1 MATAVTRPATESD
14 THMLYNQEAVK
25 FPFALGAYYN
35 TRKYGPREDV
45 GQPQDGTQSS
55 QVNLAAPHQYKKQ
68 VLPDAQPTRVE
79 AEGYILPTGYYQWD
93 GRIGIVP
100 NPTLAMPG
108 FTSPVAVQDSGYIG
122 PFNNVLSSIDPTHA
136 LRTTSITNNEFGIL
150 SAVGAQV
157 RNELRAEPDRWKES
171 MRAAQEAKT
180 SSQSN
185 QTANSAEANQNA
197 GWDAMDPR
205 YVPLINVANE
215 NAWIPCDP
223 EAPFK
228 SYANAAWMVGQMY
241 KQVYIPMAIL
251 LLLPG
256 AVLTQ
261 VKIIVRT
268 GLISDPSG
276 YDDDLFSPFSGILRS
291 LIAVFLIPATQL
303 FVSYTI
309 DVGNSLTYEVV
320 NYRLFDLNIIKEW
333 RDEQTYQMDANQ
345 NANHIENIPDSA
357 VQGKSFSDPEKQVT
371 WEHQNFLTSTGQH
384 WFNTID
390 NLLSQGMLCLTAFQ
404 VVMIMYLFLLGPVA
418 AALYAWPGV
427 GGDVSRGGD
436 VFRKAYANWM
446 DGVVLVTLWKF
457 WWVVVLLCMSIRLQ
471 VFQDLGDGVPR
482 ESTFEQFML
491 AAFTAILM
499 YVPFNPFDFRPG
511 DLVDSVLQ
519 QAQSQTSKGGSGAA
533 VVGAAG
539 GAGGS
544 GGQGGTAGGGNSP
557 SG

>member
-1 MATAVTRPATESD
+1 
-14 THMLYNQEAVK
+14 
-25 FPFALGAYYN
+25 
-35 TRKYGPREDV
+35 
-45 GQPQDGTQSS
+45 
-55 QVNLAAPHQYKKQ
+55 
-68 VLPDAQPTRVE
+68 
-79 AEGYILPTGYYQWD
+79 
-93 GRIGIVP
+93 
-100 NPTLAMPG
+100 
-108 FTSPVAVQDSGYIG
+108 
-122 PFNNVLSSIDPTHA
+122 
-136 LRTTSITNNEFGIL
+136 
-150 SAVGAQV
+150 
-157 RNELRAEPDRWKES
+157 
-171 MRAAQEAKT
+171 
-180 SSQSN
+180 
-185 QTANSAEANQNA
+185 
-197 GWDAMDPR
+197 
-205 YVPLINVANE
+205 
-215 NAWIPCDP
+215 
-223 EAPFK
+223 
-228 SYANAAWMVGQMY
+228 
-241 KQVYIPMAIL
+241 
-251 LLLPG
+251 
-256 AVLTQ
+256 
-261 VKIIVRT
+261 
-268 GLISDPSG
+268 
-276 YDDDLFSPFSGILRS
+276 
-291 LIAVFLIPATQL
+291 VFLIPATQL

-371 WEHQNFLTSTGQH
+371 WEHQNFLTSTGQQ

-427 GGDVSRGGD
+427 GGDV
-436 VFRKAYANWM
+436 FRKVYANWM